1 MEQEHASGKDVQTLR
16 LTIDSGD
23 GMVGLLRQMANDL
36 QCLADLKGLLD
47 RELHSAREKEEE
59 ADRRLALA
67 RDEKHRLEAQVR
79 SLQERNDNLQSV
91 ATKEEEA
98 RQQIASLQ
106 EELKAYEWLKGP
118 VDAWAE
124 TCNALR
130 DLLDGLGESGQW
142 YTDEV
147 DSAVLHKLMG
157 IHFTIGDDGR
167 TLDSSQEEVMRG
179 IDSYFFEHLNRDDML
194 EVLEK
199 ARQLY
204 FGHFNELC
212 GDRVEFRWP
221 KHGERYNPDEH
232 RLAKSD
238 SGYESIRVA
247 RECALYSNGERVR
260 MAVVETLAPK

>member
-1 MEQEHASGKDVQTLR
+1 MGQEQAIGKDGQTLR
-16 LTIDSGD
+16 LTIDSGEV
-23 GMVGLLRQMANDL
+23 MIGLLRQMANDL
-36 QCLADLKGLLD
+36 QRLADLKGLLD
-47 RELHSAREKEEE
+47 RELFSAKEREEE
-59 ADRRLALA
+59 AGRRLALA
-67 RDEKHRLEAQVR
+67 RDEKQRLEADLRKLEEQNV
-79 SLQERNDNLQSV
+79 LLQSV
-91 ATKEEEA
+91 VAKEEEA
-98 RQQIASLQ
+98 RRQIASLQ

-130 DLLDGLGESGQW
+130 DLLNGLGESGQW

-147 DSAVLHKLMG
+147 DVAVLHKLMG

-167 TLDSSQEEVMRG
+167 TLDSSQEEIMRG
-179 IDSYFFEHLNRDDML
+179 VDSYFFEHLNRDDML
-194 EVLEK
+194 GVLEK

-212 GDRVEFRWP
+212 GNRVEFRWP
-221 KHGERYNPDEH
+221 KHGERYNPEEH